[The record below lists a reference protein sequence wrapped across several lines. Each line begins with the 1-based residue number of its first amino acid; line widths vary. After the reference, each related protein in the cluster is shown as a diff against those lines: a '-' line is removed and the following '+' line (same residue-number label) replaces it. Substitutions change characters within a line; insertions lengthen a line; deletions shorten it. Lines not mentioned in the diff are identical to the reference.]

1 MVQNSRRK
9 HVLTERI
16 MEKITVKDIGRLD
29 QLGPAEEKR
38 FWKVFT
44 RALAADDGAAAKSH
58 LAAGRPITYVD
69 DEYPDELVRKWPDGR
84 REFIDVDAD
93 GTVHVVWE
101 LAQDQAKRKT
111 PRE

>member
-1 MVQNSRRK
+1 
-9 HVLTERI
+9 
-16 MEKITVKDIGRLD
+16 MEKITIEDIGRLD

-69 DEYPDELVRKWPDGR
+69 AEYPDELVRKWPDGR
-84 REFIDVDAD
+84 REFVDVAPD

-101 LAQDQAKRKT
+101 LAQGQAKEKR
-111 PRE
+111 PGREPWAFCRASWCSRY

>member
-1 MVQNSRRK
+1 M
-9 HVLTERI
+9 
-16 MEKITVKDIGRLD
+16 
-29 QLGPAEEKR
+29 GPEEEKR

-44 RALAADDGAAAKSH
+44 RALAADDVAAAAKSH

-84 REFIDVDAD
+84 RELVDVAAD

-101 LAQDQAKRKT
+101 LAQDQAKGTT
-111 PRE
+111 PRA